1 MMTEK
6 TRKDRKTK
14 IGIVVSDKMEKTI
27 TVLIERRVPHP
38 LYKKYFKRS
47 RKFMVHD
54 PENSAAKGDRV
65 RIMECRPLSR
75 HKSWRLVEVIER
87 AK

>member
-1 MMTEK
+1 MTEEIRKHRKSK
-6 TRKDRKTK
+6 TGT
-14 IGIVVSDKMEKTI
+14 VVSDKMDKTI
-27 TVLIERRVPHP
+27 TVMIERRVPHP
-38 LYKKYFKRS
+38 LYKKYYKRS

-54 PENSAAKGDRV
+54 PENTAAKGDIV

-75 HKSWRLVEVIER
+75 HKSWRLVEVLER